1 MAKILVVSKYYYPF
15 SGGIEESVK
24 FVAEYAARFHDVT
37 VVASNHEPGNK
48 VETLNGV
55 RVVRRHVQWQFKG
68 QPICLRLF
76 SGIRFGDYDMIH
88 FHSPN
93 PLANVQLLLR
103 SLLSPKTPVVVTHH
117 MDIFGRKLL
126 RMISLPFLRHLIRSA
141 VTTIVTSRK
150 NLTISKDLPHDANY
164 VVVPLA
170 ITPQDYQIDA
180 DLRQEA
186 AAWREGLS
194 GTAPVVGFVGRHARY
209 KGLTV
214 LMEALAQLDGVHGYI
229 GGDGPYRAEAQA
241 RAEALGI
248 ADRVHFLGRLSHR
261 EKLRLLASLD
271 VFAFPSTEI
280 TEAFGISQLEAMIC
294 GAPVVASNLQ
304 TGVTDVSIGDKTAL
318 LATPGDADSLAQQL
332 LRLIEDKEL
341 AARLSK
347 AALAHVN
354 ENMTHDIVSKKTLGI
369 FEGAIATKAIGA
381 QVSAT

>member
-1 MAKILVVSKYYYPF
+1 MS
-15 SGGIEESVK
+15 SGSSRDNRSG
-24 FVAEYAARFHDVT
+24 
-37 VVASNHEPGNK
+37 
-48 VETLNGV
+48 
-55 RVVRRHVQWQFKG
+55 
-68 QPICLRLF
+68 LRLF

-93 PLANVQLLLR
+93 PLANVQFLLR

-141 VTTIVTSRK
+141 ATTIVTSRK
-150 NLTISKDLPHDANY
+150 NLTISKDLPHDAHY

-170 ITPQDYQIDA
+170 NTPQDYQIDA

-194 GTAPVVGFVGRHARY
+194 GTARW
-209 KGLTV
+209 
-214 LMEALAQLDGVHGYI
+214 LASWGAMRGTRIDGLDGGACPTRCVHGYI

-318 LATPGDADSLAQQL
+318 LATPEMRTPCQQL

-369 FEGAIATKAIGA
+369 FEGAIATRQSGHR
-381 QVSAT
+381 SAPHDIRTVRQSHRQDWRGRTVPC